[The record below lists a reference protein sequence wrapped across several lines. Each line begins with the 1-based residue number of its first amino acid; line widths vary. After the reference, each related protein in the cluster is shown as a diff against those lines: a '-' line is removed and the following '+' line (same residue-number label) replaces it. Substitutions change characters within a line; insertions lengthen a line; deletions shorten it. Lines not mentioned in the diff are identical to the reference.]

1 MFSLCTF
8 MITFICDA
16 SSFRQGLWLAVSS
29 CVLFC
34 STAAVDSPSCAVW
47 VSLWRTVRRQMETTA
62 SWSFSSTTST
72 CPSFTLDPSWPS
84 TSSTFRSVTIWH
96 YGLIICYIIKLWFYS
111 IALWPHQANNPN
123 LTRKDGEMWN
133 ISLQGLLHLGVIMIV
148 AVLLHFMYILTI
160 PSDMK
165 LLKNI
170 SDWALGVYLYSLTFW
185 LINVK
190 RLQ

>member
-1 MFSLCTF
+1 M
-8 MITFICDA
+8 
-16 SSFRQGLWLAVSS
+16 
-29 CVLFC
+29 
-34 STAAVDSPSCAVW
+34 
-47 VSLWRTVRRQMETTA
+47 
-62 SWSFSSTTST
+62 
-72 CPSFTLDPSWPS
+72 
-84 TSSTFRSVTIWH
+84 
-96 YGLIICYIIKLWFYS
+96 WFYS